1 MPEDTKTIIEN
12 ALAAPRRVKA
22 DGVDV
27 EQQPLSDQLAAA
39 RYLDGKS
46 AAANIKRRSLG
57 IRLVKLAPPG
67 GD

>member
-1 MPEDTKTIIEN
+1 MPEDTKTVIEN

-22 DGVDV
+22 DGVDI

-39 RYLDGKS
+39 RYLDGK
-46 AAANIKRRSLG
+46 AAAVKRRSLG
-57 IRLVKLAPPG
+57 IRLIKLAPPG